1 MLEAAVIDRNARLG
15 LAARVG
21 KNQNPNLSNY
31 NANLICK
38 DLATIHECYQ
48 FLLKNYVHEE
58 DEKEERKIFENIQI
72 VKANPS
78 PSPSPS
84 LSPSP
89 GPSLTR

>member
-21 KNQNPNLSNY
+21 KNQ

-84 LSPSP
+84 PSP